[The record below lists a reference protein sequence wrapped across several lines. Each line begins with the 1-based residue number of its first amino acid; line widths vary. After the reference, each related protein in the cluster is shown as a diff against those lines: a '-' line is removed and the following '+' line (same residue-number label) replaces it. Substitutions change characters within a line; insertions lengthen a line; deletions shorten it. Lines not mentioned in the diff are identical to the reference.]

1 METEQDK
8 DRSQVRD
15 TSYQPSRTTGHLWK
29 IVIVIIICSVFVYI
43 CICISVNKK
52 KQSLP
57 PEMQAVNIV
66 VQDSG
71 ESKALWSVELWT
83 LTASRVL
90 DSAGSL
96 HITLWNIDKKRAI
109 DYFFKVSALGFRHW
123 RRGVIIK
130 VGIDLCPLHTQGDFS
145 ANLVR
150 MRLLASR

>member
-1 METEQDK
+1 METEK

-71 ESKALWSVELWT
+71 ESKAL
-83 LTASRVL
+83 
-90 DSAGSL
+90 
-96 HITLWNIDKKRAI
+96 
-109 DYFFKVSALGFRHW
+109 
-123 RRGVIIK
+123 
-130 VGIDLCPLHTQGDFS
+130 
-145 ANLVR
+145 
-150 MRLLASR
+150 